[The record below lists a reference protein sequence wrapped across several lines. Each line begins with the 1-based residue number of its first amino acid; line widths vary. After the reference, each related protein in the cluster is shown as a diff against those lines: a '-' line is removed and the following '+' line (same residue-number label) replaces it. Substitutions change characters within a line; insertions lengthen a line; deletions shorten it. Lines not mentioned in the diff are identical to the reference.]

1 MNREYDMLESMCAW
15 FMYSVFEA
23 NEDKIEKLSSL
34 FVEFQM
40 LNKLNDILETDPDFY
55 YERLDASVFAH
66 DVVNNNEM
74 KKPGDVKESVKSLV
88 KQLLKHK
95 LKDETNTN

>member
-55 YERLDASVFAH
+55 YERLDAIVFAH

-74 KKPGDVKESVKSLV
+74 KKPGDIKESMKSLV

-95 LKDETNTN
+95 LEDETNTN

>member
-23 NEDKIEKLSSL
+23 NEDKIEILSSL

-40 LNKLNDILETDPDFY
+40 LNKLNSILETDPDFY
-55 YERLDASVFAH
+55 YERLDACVFAH
-66 DVVNNNEM
+66 DVINNNEM
-74 KKPGDVKESVKSLV
+74 KKPGDVKESMKSLV